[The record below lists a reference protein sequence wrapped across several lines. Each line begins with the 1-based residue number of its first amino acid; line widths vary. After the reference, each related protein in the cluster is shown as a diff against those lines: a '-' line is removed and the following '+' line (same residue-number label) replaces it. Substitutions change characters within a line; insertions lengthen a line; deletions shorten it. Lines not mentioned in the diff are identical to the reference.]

1 MVLTFPDIK
10 QEDFPTIVPPLRTL
24 IEDLAECDAKGLP
37 LSTAEVHLRSCDA
50 VLSAF
55 YEGFKISLNAYDY
68 DAKEIEMIA
77 LGFAIFERLG
87 QIFTLTYRSLYNNEH
102 DLTVLNIIAIIESL
116 RQLEN
121 VLHEQREYRY
131 NKPKLSEA
139 TGLDEILRAG
149 KAVVEGRCD
158 WTLLINLLERLR
170 PAAEAM
176 CSNPHNPPKVEA
188 HCTAI
193 KQLFNVTSNKL
204 IDELPAALENLK
216 TTGEAFLAVDFEAE
230 RANNAPGFACP
241 MCGAKVPQWDKKCPS
256 CNAKMPDR
264 SYEQD
269 VLPTEV
275 FELPK
280 YLDKAAAAAEQLR
293 AGTIDFNDFYAKVQT
308 VIDNVS
314 YVNSRLTGMAV
325 YNSDSSAEECQL
337 AQNLHDML
345 AINNDYLSHAVEYFQ
360 ALGQTMESEMLDTG
374 MEYFV
379 SGVDGMRQAALEARK
394 LERLRGCASAY

>member
-1 MVLTFPDIK
+1 MVLTFPAINE
-10 QEDFPTIVPPLRTL
+10 EDFPQIVPPLRTL
-24 IEDLAECDAKGLP
+24 IEELADCDAKGLP
-37 LSTAEVHLRSCDA
+37 LHTAEVHLRACDL

-55 YEGFKISLNAYDY
+55 FEGYKISLTHYDY

-77 LGFAIFERLG
+77 VGFAIFERLG
-87 QIFTLTYRSLYNNEH
+87 QIFTLTYRSLNNDEH
-102 DLTVLNIIAIIESL
+102 DLTVLNVITIIESL

-121 VLHEQREYRY
+121 ILSEQRKYRY
-131 NKPKLSEA
+131 SKPKLSEA

-149 KAVVEGRCD
+149 KAVVEGRRD
-158 WTLLINLLERLR
+158 WTQLISLLERLR

-176 CSNPHNPPKVEA
+176 CSNPNNPPSVEA
-188 HCTAI
+188 HCTALE
-193 KQLFNVTSNKL
+193 QLFNVTANKL
-204 IDELPAALENLK
+204 IEELPQALENLK
-216 TTGEAFLAVDFEAE
+216 VTGEAFLAVDFEAE
-230 RANNAPGFACP
+230 RASNAPGFACP
-241 MCGAKVPQWDKKCPS
+241 ICGAKVPQWDKKCPS

-280 YLDKAAAAAEQLR
+280 YLDKATAAAEKLR
-293 AGTIDFNDFYAKVQT
+293 EGSISFDEFYAKVQA

-345 AINNDYLSHAVEYFQ
+345 TINNDYLSHAVEYFQ
-360 ALGQTMESEMLDTG
+360 ALGQTMESEMLDAG
-374 MEYFV
+374 MEYFI